1 MDADGRG
8 DRALQGECVGAAE
21 RIAFETPQ
29 GDSSPGGLG
38 EAIRSSGWSDSLQ
51 CDSGQVCGRPAAAGG
66 LFEPSGAD
74 PPENQGL
81 PRLGWSNF
89 GLAVFLP
96 CRDWR
101 AVCYRAPEML
111 CVVTALVRQS
121 LMGWISKSGLR
132 ASCPG
137 APTCPETKKESLMA
151 VESRQKLGVC
161 AAQTG
166 HGRSSLTMLMLTVA
180 IACCGPASRAGVV
193 LFDNLSAGS
202 FNGSFG
208 VTNTQWVAQAFST
221 TATDYVLDEVS
232 LRLWNQNG
240 TTGNFQIQV
249 WDALG
254 TSGRPGAQVG
264 SAIYTGLAQNLGNSS
279 PGLLTIPALSVA
291 LGANTAYYLVARGT
305 TLTDVGDP
313 DESSPGTLYWDATN
327 VNTSNSYDTTNG
339 SSWTGPFSQN
349 LYMKVTAV
357 PEPAPAIMIAAGL
370 AAWAMLR
377 RRR

>member
-1 MDADGRG
+1 
-8 DRALQGECVGAAE
+8 
-21 RIAFETPQ
+21 
-29 GDSSPGGLG
+29 
-38 EAIRSSGWSDSLQ
+38 
-51 CDSGQVCGRPAAAGG
+51 
-66 LFEPSGAD
+66 
-74 PPENQGL
+74 
-81 PRLGWSNF
+81 
-89 GLAVFLP
+89 
-96 CRDWR
+96 
-101 AVCYRAPEML
+101 
-111 CVVTALVRQS
+111 
-121 LMGWISKSGLR
+121 
-132 ASCPG
+132 
-137 APTCPETKKESLMA
+137 MA

-264 SAIYTGLAQNLGNSS
+264 SAIYTGLAQNLGDSES
-279 PGLLTIPALSVA
+279 PGLLTIPGLGVA
-291 LGANTAYYLVARGT
+291 LGANPRASAHLC
-305 TLTDVGDP
+305 
-313 DESSPGTLYWDATN
+313 
-327 VNTSNSYDTTNG
+327 
-339 SSWTGPFSQN
+339 
-349 LYMKVTAV
+349 
-357 PEPAPAIMIAAGL
+357 GL
-370 AAWAMLR
+370 CTR
-377 RRR
+377 